1 MRRLVNIAV
10 AVTMASLFSVMFWSQ
25 LGAVAS
31 AVARPKAPPFAIES
45 AAYLPLQMLEPVY

>member
-25 LGAVAS
+25 LGAVAT
-31 AVARPKAPPFAIES
+31 AVARPKAPPFVIES
-45 AAYLPLQMLEPVY
+45 APYLPLQMLEPVY